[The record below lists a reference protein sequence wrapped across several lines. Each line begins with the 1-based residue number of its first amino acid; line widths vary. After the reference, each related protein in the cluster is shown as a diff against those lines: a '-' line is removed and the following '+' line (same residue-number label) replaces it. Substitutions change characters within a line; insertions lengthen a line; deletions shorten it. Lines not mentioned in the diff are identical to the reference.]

1 MLSFASRCAAVVLI
15 LCVVGGVLGLAL
27 GKSHAQLGETDPA
40 WKALGFDACE
50 LPCWAGI
57 VPGTTPFDDAFDRLV
72 AYVPALDSRV
82 LLGSSQINFTA
93 SLDDRYLTGLIFYNR
108 GRVGSLRM
116 NLVVPVSE
124 LFDRAGPPDCVIYL
138 SMLNMPYIAAAL
150 FWERDG
156 LLIGSLLDSQA
167 DRIAPSARTQLFWIS
182 AVDSACDRPEAVEWR
197 GFAPRWRY
205 RSRG

>member
-1 MLSFASRCAAVVLI
+1 M
-15 LCVVGGVLGLAL
+15 AL
-27 GKSHAQLGETDPA
+27 ERDRARLGEPGPA
-40 WKALGFDACE
+40 WEALGFNACE

-57 VPGTTPFDDAFDRLV
+57 LPGTTPFAEAFDLLV
-72 AYVPALDSRV
+72 AHVPALDSRV
-82 LLGSSQINFTA
+82 LLGSSQINFAA

-138 SMLNMPYIAAAL
+138 SMLYMPYAAAAL

-156 LLIGSLLDSQA
+156 LLIGALLDGQA
-167 DRIAPSARTQLFWIS
+167 DRIAPSASTQLFWIS
-182 AVDSACDRPEAVEWR
+182 AVDSACDRPEAIEWR

-205 RSRG
+205 RPRG

>member
-1 MLSFASRCAAVVLI
+1 MLSLASRCAIVFLTFCVGLAVS
-15 LCVVGGVLGLAL
+15 GLAL
-27 GKSHAQLGETDPA
+27 GKSHAQVGETDPA
-40 WKALGFDACE
+40 WKALGFDACD

-57 VPGTTPFDDAFDRLV
+57 VPGATPFAEAFDLLV
-72 AYVPALDSRV
+72 AHVPALDSRV
-82 LLGSSQINFTA
+82 LVGSSQINFAA
-93 SLDDRYLTGLIFYNR
+93 SLGDRYLNGLIFYNR

-116 NLVVPVSE
+116 NLVVQVSE
-124 LFDRAGPPDCVIYL
+124 LFARAGPPDCVIYL
-138 SMLNMPYIAAAL
+138 SMLNMPYVAAAL

-156 LLIGSLLDSQA
+156 LLIGSLLDGQG
-167 DRIAPSARTQLFWIS
+167 DRIAPGARTQLFWIS